1 MIFISAVPE
10 GEFGLYLYA
19 CKDMIAYFFAGG
31 HWNYHRDSIV
41 KLIMDVSVLF
51 FSNFKKI
58 NWSLTELYINV
69 FTDDKKLISI
79 NKSVGLSH
87 HNVTPSLIALYL
99 LSGCKSVPMIF
110 GTGKSKT

>member
-1 MIFISAVPE
+1 MIFISALPE
-10 GEFGLYLYA
+10 GEFGLHLYA
-19 CKDMIAYFFAGG
+19 CKDMTPYFFAGG
-31 HWNYHRDSIV
+31 HWNYPRDSIV
-41 KLIMDVSVLF
+41 NLIMDVSVLF

-87 HNVTPSLIALYL
+87 HNVIPSLIALHA
-99 LSGCKSVPMIF
+99 LSGYKYVPMMF